1 MTPKDNDS
9 KDSDSNIFAEFLH
22 GVLQIQTWKQLV
34 FVVIISIIGALGW
47 DWVYNGS
54 KNQREL
60 VTTFVN
66 AGSRPVLFPE
76 DFKFL
81 NDLLARYPNAKLS
94 VVQIEYVAGVPGK
107 PLRDITQSEKV
118 VLLRGGVPI
127 AVILIS
133 KDSPPVVKK
142 EIADYFLGNTNDTP
156 SVPLIEQSNDK
167 SKPTQPSPSGQELD
181 KP

>member
-1 MTPKDNDS
+1 MTPKDNGS
-9 KDSDSNIFAEFLH
+9 KDSDSNVFSEVLEGI
-22 GVLQIQTWKQLV
+22 LQIKTWKQLV
-34 FVVIISIIGALGW
+34 FVVIVGMMIALGW
-47 DWVYNGS
+47 DWAYNGA

-81 NDLLARYPNAKLS
+81 NDLLFRYPNAKLS
-94 VVQIEYVAGVPGK
+94 VVQVEYVAGVPGK
-107 PLRDITQSEKV
+107 PLRDITKSEKV

-167 SKPTQPSPSGQELD
+167 PQPAPPLPGN
-181 KP
+181 

>member
-1 MTPKDNDS
+1 MTPNDKGS
-9 KDSDSNIFAEFLH
+9 KDSDSNIFSEFLQ
-22 GVLQIQTWKQLV
+22 GILQIQTWKQLV
-34 FVVIISIIGALGW
+34 FVIIISIIGALGW

-81 NDLLARYPNAKLS
+81 NDLLSRYPNAKLS
-94 VVQIEYVAGVPGK
+94 VVQVEYVAGVPGK

-167 SKPTQPSPSGQELD
+167 PQPAQPSPGN
-181 KP
+181 